1 VAHRDPRDDAEA
13 DRLIRLERACAER
26 CNPGMRAV
34 HALGLA
40 CFAALLVAGA
50 TNAGNPSSKLR
61 GNNFYANCRFSHTSN
76 DDPIVYPG
84 EPGRSHHHTF
94 FGNRS
99 TDAYSTPASLR
110 DGRTTCKPR
119 ADKGA
124 YWVPTL
130 YQDGREVRPSKGQFY
145 YNLRSYTDMHPFPAG
160 LKMVAGDQHAHHPQP
175 LRVTYWACGGG
186 AGVRVHKGA
195 AVPATCPVVRR
206 NFKAFVKRCPTCPVE
221 RRTYPARIQ
230 TYLELHV
237 DFPDCWD
244 GKRLDTPD
252 HQSHMAY
259 SSNYVCPGSHPVKV
273 PLIRALIRYPIT
285 SGLNVELA
293 SGGQLTGHA
302 DFVNAWDQR
311 AFAKLVDDCF
321 HMRPCNEPRRRR

>member
-1 VAHRDPRDDAEA
+1 V
-13 DRLIRLERACAER
+13 
-26 CNPGMRAV
+26 RAV
-34 HALGLA
+34 HGLGLI
-40 CFAALLVAGA
+40 CFVAMLFVTGAAYADAGS
-50 TNAGNPSSKLR
+50 GKLR
-61 GNNFYANCRFSHTSN
+61 GNNFYANCRFSHTGN

-99 TDAYSTPASLR
+99 TDAYSTLASLR
-110 DGRTTCKPR
+110 EARTTCKPR
-119 ADKGA
+119 ADTGA

-160 LKMVAGDQHAHHPQP
+160 LKMVAGDQHAHHPQS
-175 LRVTYWACGGG
+175 LRVTYWACGGS
-186 AGVRVHKGA
+186 AGVRVKKGSA
-195 AVPATCPVVRR
+195 APETCPVVRR
-206 NFKAFVKRCPTCPVE
+206 NFKSFVRRCPTCPVE
-221 RRTYPARIQ
+221 PRTFPARIQ
-230 TYLELHV
+230 TYVELHV

-244 GKRLDTPD
+244 GSRLDSPD

-259 SSNYVCPGSHPVKV
+259 SRDYVCPGSHPVKV

-285 SGLNVELA
+285 DGRSLELA

-311 AFAKLVDDCF
+311 VFAKLVDDCF
-321 HMRPCNEPRRRR
+321 HMRPCNDPRRKG